1 MRGGSVKVEV
11 EKISE
16 FLWEIPRSGEMLVP
30 GRIYAD
36 DDSMAFLR
44 KESATNQWD
53 ALSQVRNVA
62 CLPGITGASM
72 AMADIHPGYGF
83 PIGGVAAF
91 DPGEGVVSIAGV
103 GFDINCGV
111 RSMVIDLAKERI
123 ELNRERV
130 AEELFNSVP
139 AGMGSTGAFRL
150 SVSEI
155 DRLLTEGASFSL
167 ERGYGVD
174 EDLEYVEEGGAV
186 IGADPAAVSPRAKER
201 QLKQV
206 GTLGSGN
213 HYLEV
218 QYVDEIFDE
227 AAASAFGL
235 VQDGVVV
242 SIHTGSRALGHQIGT
257 DYQSVLR
264 KASQRYSIPLPESE
278 LIAAPIQSPEG
289 KRYISAVRAGIN
301 CAFAN
306 RQAISGLVR
315 DAFKRLFRLS
325 DREIRTLYEVG
336 HNNLKMETH
345 DTPEGRRNLLVHRKG
360 ATRAFAAGREEVPER
375 YRGVGQPVLVGG
387 TMGTSSYILVG
398 TEQGMSDT
406 FGSAIHGAGRVKS
419 RKKALRDYRGE
430 DVISDLKSSGILIRT
445 RSRKGAAEEA
455 PGAYKDVERVVSIM
469 EGAGVNR
476 RVARLR
482 PMICIKG

>member
-1 MRGGSVKVEV
+1 MKVEP
-11 EKISE
+11 EKIGE
-16 FLWEIPRSGEMLVP
+16 FLWEIPRTGEMFVP

-36 DDSMAFLR
+36 DDSMRFLLE
-44 KESATNQWD
+44 ESRSKQWD

-62 CLPGITGASM
+62 CLPGIAGASM

-83 PIGGVAAF
+83 PIGGVGAF

-111 RSMVIDLAKERI
+111 RSMLVDVTKDRI

-130 AEELFNSVP
+130 AEELFQSVP
-139 AGMGSTGAFRL
+139 AGLGSTGTLRL
-150 SVSEI
+150 SVREI
-155 DRLLTEGASFSL
+155 DAVLTEGAAFSL
-167 ERGYGVD
+167 ARGYGVE
-174 EDLEYVEEGGAV
+174 EDLEYVEEGGMV
-186 IGADPAAVSPRAKER
+186 DGADPSAVSPRAKER
-201 QLKQV
+201 QLRQV

-218 QYVDEIFDE
+218 QYVDEIYDCR
-227 AAASAFGL
+227 AASAFGL
-235 VQDGVVV
+235 ATGGIVV

-264 KASQRYSIPLPESE
+264 SASRKYGIPVPESE

-289 KRYISAVRAGIN
+289 RQYISAVRAGIN

-315 DAFKRLFRLS
+315 DAFKRLFKLK
-325 DREIRTLYEVG
+325 DNEIRTLYEVG

-345 DTPEGRRNLLVHRKG
+345 DTDSGRRNLLVHRKG
-360 ATRAFAAGREEVPER
+360 ATRAFAAGRDEVPAR
-375 YRGVGQPVLVGG
+375 YREVGQPVLVGG
-387 TMGTSSYILVG
+387 TMGTSSFILVG

-406 FGSAIHGAGRVKS
+406 FGSAVHGAGRVKS
-419 RKKALRDYRGE
+419 RKQALREYRGE
-430 DVISDLKSSGILIRT
+430 DVIDGLAKSGILIRT

>member
-1 MRGGSVKVEV
+1 MKIDV
-11 EKISE
+11 EKIDD
-16 FLWEIPRSGEMLVP
+16 FLWEIPRSGMMLVP

-36 DDSMAFLR
+36 DDSMAFLLE
-44 KESATNQWD
+44 ESGSKQWD
-53 ALSQVRNVA
+53 ALAQVRNVA
-62 CLPGITGASM
+62 CLPGIVGASM

-83 PIGGVAAF
+83 PIGGVGAF

-111 RSMVIDLAKERI
+111 RSMVIDIKKERI

-130 AEELFNSVP
+130 AEELFLSVP
-139 AGMGSTGAFRL
+139 AGIGSTGSFRL

-155 DRLLTEGASFSL
+155 DRLLTEGAAFSL
-167 ERGYGVD
+167 GRGYGVE
-174 EDLEYVEEGGAV
+174 EDLEYIEEGGTVA
-186 IGADPAAVSPRAKER
+186 GADPSAVSPRAKER

-218 QYVDEIFDE
+218 QSVDEIFDD

-235 VQDGVVV
+235 VQDGIVV

-264 KASQRYSIPLPESE
+264 RASLKYGIPLPETE

-289 KRYISAVRAGIN
+289 KQYISAVRAGIN

-315 DAFKRLFRLS
+315 ETFKRLFRLS

-345 DTPEGRRNLLVHRKG
+345 ETAEGRRNLLVHRKG
-360 ATRAFAAGREEVPER
+360 ATRAFAAGREEIPEK
-375 YRGVGQPVLVGG
+375 YRHVGQPVLVGG

-398 TEQGMSDT
+398 TEQGMTDT
-406 FGSAIHGAGRVKS
+406 FGSAVHGAGRVMS
-419 RKKALRDYRGE
+419 RKKALKEYRGD
-430 DVISDLKSSGILIRT
+430 DVISNLADSGILIRT

-476 RVARLR
+476 RVARLS

>member
-1 MRGGSVKVEV
+1 MNVEV
-11 EKISE
+11 EKIGE
-16 FLWEIPRSGEMLVP
+16 FLWEIPRSGRMLVP

-36 DDSMAFLR
+36 DDSMRFLIR
-44 KESATNQWD
+44 ESGTKQWD
-53 ALSQVRNVA
+53 ALAQVRNVA
-62 CLPGITGASM
+62 CLPGLVKASL

-83 PIGGVAAF
+83 PIGGVGAF

-111 RSMVIDLAKERI
+111 RSMVIGVTKERI
-123 ELNRERV
+123 ELNGERV

-139 AGMGSTGAFRL
+139 AGVGSTGTLKL

-155 DRLLTEGASFSL
+155 DRMLEEGAPFSL
-167 ERGYGVD
+167 KKGYGVE
-174 EDLEYVEEGGAV
+174 EDLEYIEENGSVG
-186 IGADPAAVSPRAKER
+186 GADPAAVSPRAKDR
-201 QLKQV
+201 QLRQI

-218 QYVDEIFDE
+218 QYVDEIYDDE
-227 AAASAFGL
+227 AASAFGL
-235 VQDGVVV
+235 IPDGVVV

-264 KASQRYSIPLPESE
+264 KASQKYGIPVPENE

-289 KRYISAVRAGIN
+289 REYIGAVRAGIN

-315 DAFKRLFRLS
+315 DAFKRLFGLK
-325 DREIRTLYEVG
+325 DDDIRTLYEVG

-345 DTPEGRRNLLVHRKG
+345 ETAGGRRNLLVHRKG

-387 TMGTSSYILVG
+387 TMGTSSFILVG
-398 TEQGMSDT
+398 TEKGMVET
-406 FGSAIHGAGRVKS
+406 FGSAVHGAGRVKS
-419 RKKALRDYRGE
+419 RKQALREYRGD
-430 DVISDLKSSGILIRT
+430 DVIEDLAGSGILIRT

>member
-1 MRGGSVKVEV
+1 MKIDV
-11 EKISE
+11 EKVGE
-16 FLWEIPRSGEMLVP
+16 FLWEIPCRGRMLVP

-36 DDSMAFLR
+36 DESIRFLLS
-44 KESATNQWD
+44 ESGTRQWD
-53 ALSQVRNVA
+53 ALAQVRNVA
-62 CLPGITGASM
+62 CLPGIVGASL

-83 PIGGVAAF
+83 PIGGVGAF

-111 RSMVIDLAKERI
+111 RSMVVDLARDRI
-123 ELNRERV
+123 ELNAERV
-130 AEELFNSVP
+130 AEELFGSVP
-139 AGMGSTGAFRL
+139 AGVGSTGSLKL
-150 SVSEI
+150 SVGEI
-155 DRLLTEGASFSL
+155 DRVLIEGAAFAL
-167 ERGYGVD
+167 ERGYGV
-174 EDLEYVEEGGAV
+174 EQDLEYIEEGGV
-186 IGADPAAVSPRAKER
+186 VEGADPDVVSTRAKER

-218 QYVDEIFDE
+218 QYIDEIFDDN
-227 AAASAFGL
+227 AASAFGL
-235 VQDGVVV
+235 VQDGIVV

-264 KASQRYSIPLPESE
+264 EASRRYGIKLPESE
-278 LIAAPIQSPEG
+278 LMAAPIGSPEG
-289 KRYISAVRAGIN
+289 KRYIAAVRAGIN

-315 DAFKRLFRLS
+315 DAFKRLFRLG
-325 DREIRTLYEVG
+325 DGEIRTLYEVG

-345 DTPEGRRNLLVHRKG
+345 ETPEGRRNLLVHRKG
-360 ATRAFAAGREEVPER
+360 ATRAFAAGREEVPVR
-375 YRGVGQPVLVGG
+375 YREVGQPVLVGG
-387 TMGTSSYILVG
+387 TMGTSSFILVG
-398 TEQGMSDT
+398 TESGMSET
-406 FGSAIHGAGRVKS
+406 FGSAVHGAGRMKS
-419 RKKALRDYRGE
+419 RKRALKEYRGD
-430 DVISDLKSSGILIRT
+430 DVLSSLAQSGILVRT

-482 PMICIKG
+482 PIVCVKG

>member
-1 MRGGSVKVEV
+1 MKVQV
-11 EKISE
+11 EKIGE
-16 FLWEIPRSGEMLVP
+16 FLWEIPRSGRMLVP

-36 DDSMAFLR
+36 DDSMKFLL
-44 KESATNQWD
+44 KESGAKQWD
-53 ALSQVRNVA
+53 ALAQVRNVA
-62 CLPGITGASM
+62 CLPGIVGASM

-83 PIGGVAAF
+83 PIGGVGAF

-111 RSMVIDLAKERI
+111 RSMLVDVAKERI

-139 AGMGSTGAFRL
+139 AGLGSKGAFKL
-150 SVSEI
+150 SVPEI
-155 DRLLTEGASFSL
+155 DKVLTEGAAFAL
-167 ERGYGVD
+167 ERGYGVE
-174 EDLEYVEEGGAV
+174 EDLEYIEEHGTVG
-186 IGADPAAVSPRAKER
+186 GADPSAVSRRAKDR

-218 QYVDEIFDE
+218 QYVDEIYDSE
-227 AAASAFGL
+227 AASAFGL
-235 VQDGVVV
+235 GPDGIVV

-264 KASQRYSIPLPESE
+264 NASHKYRIPVPESE

-289 KRYISAVRAGIN
+289 KQYIAAVRAGIN

-315 DAFKRLFRLS
+315 EALKRLFRLK
-325 DREIRTLYEVG
+325 DNEIRTLYEVG

-345 DTPEGRRNLLVHRKG
+345 DTVEGRRNLLIHRKG
-360 ATRAFAAGREEVPER
+360 ATRAFAAGRDDVPAR
-375 YRGVGQPVLVGG
+375 YREVGQPVLVGG
-387 TMGTSSYILVG
+387 TMGTSSFILVG
-398 TEQGMSDT
+398 TEQGMVDT
-406 FGSAIHGAGRVKS
+406 FGSSVHGAGRVKS
-419 RKKALRDYRGE
+419 RKQALREYRGE
-430 DVISDLKSSGILIRT
+430 DVINDLAGSGTLIRT

-469 EGAGVNR
+469 EGAGVSR

>member
-1 MRGGSVKVEV
+1 MCGRPVKVQV
-11 EKISE
+11 EKIDE
-16 FLWEIPRSGEMLVP
+16 FLWEIPRSGNMLVP

-36 DDSMAFLR
+36 DESMTFLLE
-44 KESATNQWD
+44 ESSTKQWD
-53 ALSQVRNVA
+53 ALAQVRNVA
-62 CLPGITGASM
+62 CLPGIVGASM

-83 PIGGVAAF
+83 PIGGVGAF

-111 RSMVIDLAKERI
+111 RSMVIDITKERI

-139 AGMGSTGAFRL
+139 AGVGSKGEFRL
-150 SVSEI
+150 SVPEI
-155 DRLLTEGASFSL
+155 DRILTEGAAFAL
-167 ERGYGVD
+167 ERGYGVE
-174 EDLEYVEEGGAV
+174 EDLEYVEERGTVA
-186 IGADPAAVSPRAKER
+186 GADPSAVSPRAKER
-201 QLKQV
+201 QLRQV

-218 QYVDEIFDE
+218 QYVDEIYDEE
-227 AAASAFGL
+227 AASSFGL
-235 VQDGVVV
+235 IPDGIVV

-264 KASQRYSIPLPESE
+264 QASQKYKIPLPESE

-289 KRYISAVRAGIN
+289 RRYISAVRAGIN

-325 DREIRTLYEVG
+325 DGEIRTLYEVG

-345 DTPEGRRNLLVHRKG
+345 DTAEGLRNLLIHRKG
-360 ATRAFAAGREEVPER
+360 ATRAFAAGRDEVPER
-375 YRGVGQPVLVGG
+375 YRRVGQPVLVGG
-387 TMGTSSYILVG
+387 TMGTSSFILVG
-398 TEQGMSDT
+398 TEQGMTET

-419 RKKALRDYRGE
+419 RKKALRDYRGN
-430 DVISDLKSSGILIRT
+430 DVIDDLACSGILIRT

-455 PGAYKDVERVVSIM
+455 PGAYKDVERVVAIM